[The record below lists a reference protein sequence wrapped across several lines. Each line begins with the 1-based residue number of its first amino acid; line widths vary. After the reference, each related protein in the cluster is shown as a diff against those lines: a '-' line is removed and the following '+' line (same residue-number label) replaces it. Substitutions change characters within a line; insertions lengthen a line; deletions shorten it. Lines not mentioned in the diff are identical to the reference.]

1 MPSDKHARN
10 IRCENM
16 PGTNGGKTSAKHD
29 VWNMA
34 STSCAPHKM
43 CRAYHMS
50 ANFGSESNVV
60 DYLQICIMLT
70 YSNTIFRVCIEATT
84 SGKNHTNLNNQMYQV

>member
-1 MPSDKHARN
+1 
-10 IRCENM
+10 
-16 PGTNGGKTSAKHD
+16 
-29 VWNMA
+29 
-34 STSCAPHKM
+34 
-43 CRAYHMS
+43 MS